1 MIDPREA
8 GIQRQLVGVRRIIA
22 FCSAKGGVGKSF
34 CAVGAGLALARAGR
48 TVGLL
53 DLDLA
58 AASAHLFL
66 GADMRL
72 PEEDR
77 GILPL
82 LVVPGLALMSAAAF
96 TRERPLALR
105 GSEVSDAILELLCVT
120 RWGTRDA
127 LLIDMPPGIGEE
139 ILDLARLLP
148 RLECLVVSTPS
159 VVSLR
164 VVERLLAALERM
176 RVPVIGML
184 ANMTRGDGDG
194 YGVRRMAERRA
205 VPFAGEIPHDPGV
218 ESALGDPAALGG
230 LPAVRAIGE
239 AITAMLGGPRPS

>member
-8 GIQRQLVGVRRIIA
+8 GVQRQLAGVRRIIA

-48 TVGLL
+48 SVGLL

-72 PEEDR
+72 PEEER

-82 LVVPGLALMSAAAF
+82 PVVPGLALMSAAAF

-120 RWGTRDA
+120 RWGARDA
-127 LLIDMPPGIGEE
+127 LLIDMPPGIGEQ
-139 ILDLARLLP
+139 ILDLAGLVP
-148 RLECLVVSTPS
+148 RLEAVVVSTPS

-176 RVPVIGML
+176 RVPVIGVL

-194 YGVRRMAERRA
+194 VRRMAQRRA
-205 VPFAGEIPHDPGV
+205 VPFAGDVPHDPGV

-230 LPAVRAIGE
+230 LQAVRAIGE
-239 AITAMLGGPRPS
+239 ALVAILGEPRSS

>member
-1 MIDPREA
+1 VIDPREA
-8 GIQRQLVGVRRIIA
+8 GIQGKLAGVRRIIA

-34 CAVGAGLALARAGR
+34 CAVGAGLALARAGM

-82 LVVPGLALMSAAAF
+82 PIVPGLALMSAASF

-120 RWGTRDA
+120 RWGARDA

-139 ILDLARLLP
+139 ILDIAGLLP
-148 RLECLVVSTPS
+148 RLETVVVSTPS

-164 VVERLLAALERM
+164 VVERLLGALERM
-176 RVPVIGML
+176 RVPVIGVL

-194 YGVRRMAERRA
+194 VRRMAERHA
-205 VPFAGEIPHDPGV
+205 VPFAGEVPHDPGV
-218 ESALGDPAALGG
+218 EGALGDPGALGG

-239 AITAMLGGPRPS
+239 ALLAILGEPRSA